1 VTPPTSTNRGDTS
14 DINQSTDKT
23 SQLVSRYKKMV
34 AQYFITIR
42 NVKDYAEKLSITSN
56 HLQKIIKQ
64 ETGKSAGEFID
75 DMLLM
80 EIKALLRYTQLNISE
95 IAHQLEFTD
104 ASHLAKFF
112 KKYTG
117 LSPVAYRKKHS

>member
-1 VTPPTSTNRGDTS
+1 
-14 DINQSTDKT
+14 
-23 SQLVSRYKKMV
+23 
-34 AQYFITIR
+34 
-42 NVKDYAEKLSITSN
+42 
-56 HLQKIIKQ
+56 
-64 ETGKSAGEFID
+64 
-75 DMLLM
+75 MLLM

-117 LSPVAYRKKHS
+117 LAPVAYRKKYL